1 MKVFEVLF
9 DYSIGDEKEI
19 TREVVYW
26 SGDFESVSKHAIEH
40 AFGYE
45 KELIGI
51 RDVLTITR
59 DCGLS
64 DETE

>member
-40 AFGYE
+40 ASVYDRD
-45 KELIGI
+45 LIGI
-51 RDVLTITR
+51 RDVLTVTQ

>member
-1 MKVFEVLF
+1 MLF

-19 TREVVYW
+19 TKEVLYW
-26 SGDFESVSKHAIEH
+26 SGDLESVSKHAIEH

-45 KELIGI
+45 KVLIGI
-51 RDVLTITR
+51 RDVLTVTQ

>member
-26 SGDFESVSKHAIEH
+26 SGDFESVSKHAIAH

-51 RDVLTITR
+51 RDVLTVTQ

-64 DETE
+64 SDD

>member
-26 SGDFESVSKHAIEH
+26 SGDFESKGISAIEER
-40 AFGYE
+40 G
-45 KELIGI
+45 
-51 RDVLTITR
+51 
-59 DCGLS
+59 
-64 DETE
+64 